1 MFPFRP
7 RKPMLGGKLT
17 KKRKAEAAAVEE
29 AATNGKV
36 DGTDNDGKSNERHP
50 KTPPEPRPKKPA
62 GLLDDLRG
70 GGPVERA
77 IRSDLE
83 NLRTLFEED
92 CIRHEASLVA
102 ASARAAGGDATTCVA
117 QHDDAGSWY
126 LLFKSAYRR
135 GKFGIM
141 HTRCMPNR
149 IERAEFAQMI
159 YAACLGL
166 FADAIEGVNAS
177 SSSPSSDAIFPPD
190 AAFALFA
197 LYTLYETCPL
207 PEFPSM
213 AKVGD
218 ASHDTQPLGAV
229 FSRQETSVLTT
240 VPLGLTAAG
249 EQSRVIYRRAYKSPI
264 RIGHADY
271 ARILRLQDLCLER
284 KSHCECRCVE
294 WIVKVSSD
302 SIDDDSDN
310 GASGSPS
317 SGNCASDRWT
327 CRCGIAEDCLEI
339 IHRLH
344 GKHCFDFCE
353 YAGPCSVE
361 GFAGSAEYFDKVVAN
376 KMRSSSE
383 DGSSLTSS
391 DVLGAAQG
399 AKLPLAEAASIL
411 DIDGLGDLYSEYGA
425 ALNKV
430 QSVPSSEKPSNQARQ
445 VEKALRPVLRRRRR
459 WSTQDESGDNTKS
472 SSTTRLDDML
482 GKLRNGKIASDDIT
496 ELSESSD
503 EDGILDEEPARK
515 SIWDHQ
521 ADKMAGDEPL
531 PVAMEQDDRVA
542 DSEHPRVRFKLP
554 NYMPQSLRQ
563 GVQDALASVERD
575 LDKSAEEQ
583 ISIGEGVPVA
593 IGGADVR
600 TFMSMEMFDLE
611 GVDLAP
617 NIHDDADDDVETVIT
632 HHTGQS
638 VIPPTGAADALRD
651 LLAFARGEESDD
663 GADGG
668 GDDDEGGD
676 DNDNN
681 GDEANADVNAPV
693 QNDKSK
699 RQLSRKR
706 KQKQQETPD
715 DDISMVSVPSTA
727 GGAINALGS
736 LLSQVQ
742 SDPAKS
748 KASSAPRGRKI
759 AKSKRTPKAKSR
771 RQRHTSNDNDD
782 VSKVSAPLASGGGGN
797 ALGDLLSRAKK
808 D

>member
-1 MFPFRP
+1 
-7 RKPMLGGKLT
+7 MLGGKLT

-29 AATNGKV
+29 V
-36 DGTDNDGKSNERHP
+36 DGTDNGGKSNERHP
-50 KTPPEPRPKKPA
+50 KTPPEPPKKPA
-62 GLLDDLRG
+62 GPLDDLRG

-77 IRSDLE
+77 IRSDLG
-83 NLRTLFEED
+83 NLRTLFDED
-92 CIRHEASLVA
+92 CIRHEATLVA
-102 ASARAAGGDATTCVA
+102 ASARAAGGDVTTCVA

-166 FADAIEGVNAS
+166 FADAMEASS
-177 SSSPSSDAIFPPD
+177 SSSPSSDAIFSPD

-207 PEFPSM
+207 PVFPSM
-213 AKVGD
+213 SKVGN
-218 ASHDTQPLGAV
+218 ASHDTQPPGAV
-229 FSRQETSVLTT
+229 FSRQETSILTT

-284 KSHCECRCVE
+284 KSHCECRRAE

-302 SIDDDSDN
+302 GIDNDSDN
-310 GASGSPS
+310 DASGSPS

-339 IHRLH
+339 IHRLRS
-344 GKHCFDFCE
+344 KHCFDFCE

-361 GFAGSAEYFDKVVAN
+361 GFAGSAEYFDKVVEPSDFLAN

-383 DGSSLTSS
+383 DPSSLRSS

-399 AKLPLAEAASIL
+399 AKLPLVEAASIL

-430 QSVPSSEKPSNQARQ
+430 QSVPSSKKPSNQARQ
-445 VEKALRPVLRRRRR
+445 VEKALRPVLQRRRR
-459 WSTQDESGDNTKS
+459 WSAQDESGDNTKQ
-472 SSTTRLDDML
+472 SSTTRLDDVL
-482 GKLRNGKIASDDIT
+482 GKLRNGKIASDDVI

-503 EDGILDEEPARK
+503 DDGIIDEEPARK
-515 SIWDHQ
+515 SIWDQ

-531 PVAMEQDDRVA
+531 PVAMEQDDRAA
-542 DSEHPRVRFKLP
+542 DSDHPRVRVKLP

-575 LDKSAEEQ
+575 LDKSALEQ
-583 ISIGEGVPVA
+583 FSIGEGVPVT

-617 NIHDDADDDVETVIT
+617 NIHDDAGDDVETVIT

-651 LLAFARGEESDD
+651 LLAFARGEESDNE
-663 GADGG
+663 ADGG

-681 GDEANADVNAPV
+681 GDEAIADVNAPV

-706 KQKQQETPD
+706 KQKQQETAD

-748 KASSAPRGRKI
+748 APRGRKS

-771 RQRHTSNDNDD
+771 RQHHTSNDKGD
-782 VSKVSAPLASGGGGN
+782 VSKVSTPLASGGGGN